1 MFAYHVLTRFIIMQF
16 DMILLIIRIISFS
29 LQVILLKNNTATFS
43 RIIFLK
49 FMFESVLEEK
59 FDQDKL
65 VSIYR
70 VLFHKSKKKPKSKST
85 ETWLHIRIDSAIRS
99 V

>member
-1 MFAYHVLTRFIIMQF
+1 
-16 DMILLIIRIISFS
+16 
-29 LQVILLKNNTATFS
+29 
-43 RIIFLK
+43 
-49 FMFESVLEEK
+49 MFESVLEEN

-70 VLFHKSKKKPKSKST
+70 VLFHKSKKKPSSKST

>member
-1 MFAYHVLTRFIIMQF
+1 
-16 DMILLIIRIISFS
+16 
-29 LQVILLKNNTATFS
+29 
-43 RIIFLK
+43 
-49 FMFESVLEEK
+49 MFESVLEEK

-65 VSIYR
+65 ASIYR